1 MNVPHLARV
10 YLLVIAVAAVAFAA
24 ALIFA
29 PAASI
34 RLDPL
39 VVGLLAL
46 AGLAVLFLGL
56 VDALRRIKT
65 LDARSGELARVK
77 LELETTVRAL
87 QQRHRELQ
95 SSEQRYRGLL
105 EAQGDVIL
113 RKTPDGRMT
122 FANDAFC
129 KVFGVEREMVLGR
142 PFYPE
147 MHPEEKAPLLGGFAG
162 QGVAPRVRYDQ
173 RLKTVHGWRWFA
185 WEDYVIRTETG
196 QVTEIQ
202 SVARDISEQ
211 KDLEG
216 ALREA
221 RDKAEEAN
229 RAKSMFL
236 ATMSHEIRT
245 PMNGV
250 IGMAGLLMDTKL
262 DPEQRSYAEAVR
274 QSGEALL
281 DIINDIL
288 DFSKIESGAM
298 PMEDT
303 PFNPR
308 VMIEGVAELLAHRA
322 FEKGIDIATYAH
334 PRLNGQVIADE
345 GRVRQVLLNLVGN
358 AVKFTDN
365 GGVRVIVVPDTDP
378 HFIRFEIAD
387 SGIGISE
394 DAQKNI
400 FNVFTQADSSLA
412 RRYGGTGLGLAIT
425 QRLVK
430 AMGGSVGVTSQ
441 TGKGSRFWFTIPWR
455 KAGGAEASE
464 SILTGA
470 KVLVLTAFP
479 GLSEFLVRQL
489 CEAGADAFAA
499 KGSASAETA
508 LSNGGFN
515 VLVID
520 HRAGVTPASDL
531 LVRLKARLQGVKTIV
546 LLPAGER
553 AHLPSLKAAGFDAYL
568 IKPVRRVSLIQRV
581 AALLNSKD
589 SGTIEAVQ
597 PEAEAPKPVQ
607 QTPLRVLVAEDNRIN
622 VMLAN
627 SLLTKMG
634 HRVDTVANGREALE
648 ALALAPYDIVLM
660 DVHMPEMD
668 GLKATKRI
676 RLAEA
681 AGRRRGRLPIVA
693 LTASALEGDKQ
704 MCIDAG
710 MDDFLAKPL
719 DPEHLRAVLTRYS
732 VAEPAPIAAA
742 G

>member
-1 MNVPHLARV
+1 MIVPKLARA
-10 YLLVIAVAAVAFAA
+10 YLLLIALAGAAFAA
-24 ALIFA
+24 ALILR
-29 PAASI
+29 ASI
-34 RLDPL
+34 SLDP
-39 VVGLLAL
+39 VIVGALAL
-46 AGLAVLFLGL
+46 AGLAVLLL
-56 VDALRRIKT
+56 ALLDALRRVKT

-87 QQRHRELQ
+87 QTRHRELQ
-95 SSEQRYRGLL
+95 ASEQRYRGLL

-113 RKTPDGRMT
+113 RKTPDGRLT

-142 PFYPE
+142 PFFPE
-147 MHPEEKAPLLGGFAG
+147 MHPDEKPPLLGALSG
-162 QGVAPRVRYDQ
+162 QGVASRMRSDQ
-173 RLKTVHGWRWFA
+173 RLKTVQGWRWFT
-185 WEDYVIRTETG
+185 WEDYVIRSEVG

-211 KDLEG
+211 KDLEA

-250 IGMAGLLMDTKL
+250 IGMAGLLLDTRL

-308 VMIEGVAELLAHRA
+308 VMVEGVAELLAHRA

-358 AVKFTDN
+358 AVKFTDV
-365 GGVRVIVVPDTDP
+365 GGVRIIVVPDTDP
-378 HFIRFEIAD
+378 RFIRFEIAD

-430 AMGGSVGVTSQ
+430 AMGGVVGVTSQ
-441 TGKGSRFWFTIPWR
+441 AGKGSRFWFTIPWR
-455 KAGGAEASE
+455 RGGGGEATE
-464 SILTGA
+464 SVLTGA

-508 LSNGGFN
+508 LSSGAFN

-520 HRAGVTPASDL
+520 SRAGSTPASDL
-531 LVRLKARLQGVKTIV
+531 LVRLKARLQGVKTVV

-553 AHLPSLKAAGFDAYL
+553 ANLPSLKAAGFDAYL

-589 SGTIEAVQ
+589 SGTTETAV
-597 PEAEAPKPVQ
+597 AETEEVQKPVV

-634 HRVDTVANGREALE
+634 HRVDAVANGREAIE
-648 ALALAPYDIVLM
+648 ALARAPYDLVLM

-668 GLKATKRI
+668 GLEATRRI

-704 MCIDAG
+704 ICIDAG

-719 DPEHLRAVLTRYS
+719 DPEQLRAVLARYS
-732 VAEPAPIAAA
+732 LGEPTHIAAA